1 MATKIAQNIESLV
14 EKKANP
20 ISMKWQDDEPP
31 TKETTTQL
39 DRATNKEVT
48 IQQGHKY
55 SNKIC
60 HHYYYYYYC
69 D

>member
-39 DRATNKEVT
+39 DDGATNKEAVVT
-48 IQQGHKY
+48 PSAVY
-55 SNKIC
+55 SQSCN
-60 HHYYYYYYC
+60 
-69 D
+69 